1 MSLLTTHVVLAVLLS
16 APATPEAD
24 VPTRPMAQLTLP
36 EAIDRALERSP
47 RVSMVRAAVQRAE
60 ALVVQSR
67 ATWLPTLSL
76 NGTFTQLEGNR
87 GLADR
92 VLLPAQSG
100 GANLQLNV
108 PLLSVPRWL
117 STQQAQLAVDAS
129 AEDEKEV
136 TRVVTSLVGR
146 AWLAVQLQH
155 KLVAVAERARVT
167 SAEQLELATLRY
179 SGGLGTR
186 LDLVRAHR
194 ELADNEGRLAR
205 VNAELTTSREVLG
218 VLLGERGP
226 VDISGAPEFGPLP
239 ASADLERVLE
249 ARPDVAAAEHRV
261 ALALRAVDTSWTDY
275 LPTAGLLL
283 QPTAQ
288 SPATPTQPS
297 LGITA
302 QVTGQLVLFDG
313 LARSGA
319 RKERDASLASAR
331 AQSDEVRQRAE
342 SELRLALEV
351 LSLRGASAR
360 AADASAK
367 WALEANVLARAAW
380 KEGASTNI
388 ELIEAERAA
397 RDAESLAEVAR
408 TSEWAAQLELLVAA
422 GRGATAASARRSS
435 AP

>member
-1 MSLLTTHVVLAVLLS
+1 MSALLLVVVLS
-16 APATPEAD
+16 AAPGDAD
-24 VPTRPMAQLTLP
+24 VAAPPVTSVTLP

-47 RVSMVRAAVQRAE
+47 RVASVRAAVLRAE

-76 NGTFTQLEGNR
+76 NAAFTQLEGNR
-87 GLADR
+87 GLGDR

-100 GANLQLNV
+100 GANLALNV
-108 PLLSVPRWL
+108 PLLSVPRWV

-167 SAEQLELATLRY
+167 SAEQLELATLRLA
-179 SGGLGTR
+179 GGLGTR

-194 ELADNEGRLAR
+194 ELSDNEGRLAR
-205 VNAELTTSREVLG
+205 ANAELTTSREVLG
-218 VLLGERGP
+218 VVLGERGP
-226 VDISGAPEFGPLP
+226 VDISGTPEFGQLP
-239 ASADLERVLE
+239 GPGELERVIT
-249 ARPDVAAAEHRV
+249 ARPDVAAAESRV
-261 ALALRAVDTSWTDY
+261 ALAQRAVDTSWTDY
-275 LPTAGLLL
+275 LPTAGLLV

-288 SPATPTQPS
+288 TPATPTQPS
-297 LGITA
+297 LGVTA

-313 LARSGA
+313 LARSGV
-319 RKERDASLASAR
+319 RKEREASLALAR
-331 AQSDEVRQRAE
+331 AQADDVRQRAE
-342 SELRLALEV
+342 SDLRLALQV
-351 LSLRGASAR
+351 LSLREASAR
-360 AADASAK
+360 AASASSK
-367 WALEANVLARAAW
+367 WALEAEVLARAAW

-388 ELIEAERAA
+388 ELIEAERGA

-408 TSEWAAQLELLVAA
+408 TSQWAAQLELLVAA
-422 GRGATAASARRSS
+422 GRRPTR
-435 AP
+435 

>member
-1 MSLLTTHVVLAVLLS
+1 MSLLATLAVLLS
-16 APATPEAD
+16 AAPGTPEAD
-24 VPTRPMAQLTLP
+24 VSTRAVPSLTLP
-36 EAIDRALERSP
+36 DAIDRALERSP
-47 RVSMVRAAVQRAE
+47 RVAMVRAAVQRAE

-87 GLADR
+87 GLGDR

-100 GANLQLNV
+100 GANLALSV
-108 PLLSVPRWL
+108 PLSVPRWL

-167 SAEQLELATLRY
+167 SAEQLELATLRHA
-179 SGGLGTR
+179 GGLGSR

-205 VNAELTTSREVLG
+205 AAAELTTSREVLG

-226 VDISGAPEFGPLP
+226 VDVSGAPEFGPLP
-239 ASADLERVLE
+239 APRDLESVLE
-249 ARPDVAAAEHRV
+249 GRPDVAAAEHRV

-275 LPTAGLLL
+275 LPTAGLLV

-288 SPATPTQPS
+288 TPATPTQPA
-297 LGITA
+297 LGVTA

-313 LARSGA
+313 LSRSGV
-319 RKERDASLASAR
+319 RREREASLASAR

-351 LSLRGASAR
+351 LSLREASAR

-408 TSEWAAQLELLVAA
+408 TSQWAAQLELLVAA
-422 GRGATAASARRSS
+422 GRRPTR
-435 AP
+435 

>member
-1 MSLLTTHVVLAVLLS
+1 MNALLFAVLLS
-16 APATPEAD
+16 AAPGDAD
-24 VPTRPMAQLTLP
+24 VLPPPVSSVTLP

-47 RVSMVRAAVQRAE
+47 RVASVRATVQQAE

-87 GLADR
+87 GLGDR

-108 PLLSVPRWL
+108 PLLSVPRWV

-155 KLVAVAERARVT
+155 KLVAVAERARKT
-167 SAEQLELATLRY
+167 SADQLELATLRLA
-179 SGGLGTR
+179 GGLGTR

-194 ELADNEGRLAR
+194 ELSDNEGRLAR
-205 VNAELTTSREVLG
+205 AHAELTTSREVLG
-218 VLLGERGP
+218 VVLGERGP
-226 VDISGAPEFGPLP
+226 VDISGTPEFGPLP
-239 ASADLERVLE
+239 GAGELERVIT

-261 ALALRAVDTSWTDY
+261 ALAQRAVDTSWTDY
-275 LPTAGLLL
+275 LPTAGLLV

-288 SPATPTQPS
+288 TPATPTQPS
-297 LGITA
+297 LGVTA

-313 LARSGA
+313 LARSGV
-319 RKERDASLASAR
+319 RKEREASLAQAR
-331 AQSDEVRQRAE
+331 AQADDVRQRAE
-342 SELRLALEV
+342 SDLRLALQV
-351 LSLRGASAR
+351 LSLRDASAR
-360 AADASAK
+360 AASASSK
-367 WALEANVLARAAW
+367 WALEAEVLARAAW

-388 ELIEAERAA
+388 ELIEAERGA

-408 TSEWAAQLELLVAA
+408 TSQWAAQLELLVAA
-422 GRGATAASARRSS
+422 GRRPTR
-435 AP
+435 